1 MGNRAY
7 VAIDLGAESGRVIVG
22 TLSHDGAGHQK
33 VQLHEVHRFTHEPI
47 QLQGGLHWNVPHIWN
62 EILAGLSEG
71 AVLAKKHDLQVVSVG
86 VDTWGVDYVLLDSR
100 GQPLAPPRCYRDV
113 RRELGAPLVQENVGY
128 ERLYQIT
135 GIQEMTINTVV
146 QLAGA
151 IASGE
156 SFAKADRLL
165 MMPDYFHFLLGGN
178 QRNEVSI
185 ASTSQMLDA
194 TTGDWSTELIS
205 KLGLPQRLF
214 QPPCSPG
221 TMLGLLNADVSAKTG
236 LSADIRIVA
245 PGSHD
250 TASAVA
256 AVPAVGNS
264 WAYLSSGTWSLLG
277 VELSSPILTEQA
289 RLAGFTNE
297 RGVGNTIRFLKNV
310 VGLWLLQELRRD
322 LERQGTKLDYA
333 QLADAAATTEPF
345 RTRIDAS
352 HPSFITPGGAIEKIK
367 SLARNAGDPEPRTPG
382 EFARCCLEALAM
394 AYRSCLE
401 SLEMLT
407 KHVRPH
413 INTIH
418 IVGGGTKNTLLNQ
431 MTADSTGRRV
441 LVGPTEATAAGSV
454 IVQAMAD
461 GQTQDL
467 ASIRAIVARSF
478 DTVEYMPHDTALWNP
493 QYARHAAMM
502 ESQT

>member
-1 MGNRAY
+1 MPQ
-7 VAIDLGAESGRVIVG
+7 LETGRPNSSPSSAFLNG
-22 TLSHDGAGHQK
+22 CS
-33 VQLHEVHRFTHEPI
+33 
-47 QLQGGLHWNVPHIWN
+47 
-62 EILAGLSEG
+62 S
-71 AVLAKKHDLQVVSVG
+71 
-86 VDTWGVDYVLLDSR
+86 
-100 GQPLAPPRCYRDV
+100 APCP
-113 RRELGAPLVQENVGY
+113 
-128 ERLYQIT
+128 
-135 GIQEMTINTVV
+135 
-146 QLAGA
+146 
-151 IASGE
+151 
-156 SFAKADRLL
+156 
-165 MMPDYFHFLLGGN
+165 
-178 QRNEVSI
+178 
-185 ASTSQMLDA
+185 
-194 TTGDWSTELIS
+194 
-205 KLGLPQRLF
+205 
-214 QPPCSPG
+214 PG
-221 TMLGLLNADVSAKTG
+221 TTLGHLNADVCTKTG
-236 LSADIRIVA
+236 IGPDVRVVA

-256 AVPAVGNS
+256 AVPAAGNS

-289 RLAGFTNE
+289 GRAGFTNE

-333 QLADAAATTEPF
+333 QLTDAAATTEPF

-407 KHVRPH
+407 KHTRPH
-413 INTIH
+413 IDTIH

-454 IVQAMAD
+454 LVQAMAD